1 MRREL
6 DEQVAAKRLAKEA
19 EKERQRRL
27 DAEDEARVLRE
38 QRQLARRSANEE
50 RTAGGFNAQRE
61 RLPPSGEAHA
71 LDSQGTRGESDAAAR
86 AKAAAQW
93 VAGAAP
99 APNTQLAM
107 YDPAAAA
114 AYADDGG
121 GAPRGVNPPPGRNL
135 GVPHLL
141 QRAGP
146 VGGDLGFP
154 MGGAPMALQQR
165 LRAPSALHALGDM
178 RTELVAE
185 HVALTRV
192 LGGGVTSAQAAGLA
206 SELVQEDTTVLPE
219 VYVPGVHA
227 ALPWEGGEGGVG
239 KALAGRRAER
249 EAEMPGVESAL
260 VRPPQNEGGFYGAPG
275 GGGVDALERWMSQFE
290 AIDRKAKADMMRNFA
305 RR

>member
-107 YDPAAAA
+107 YDPAAAG
-114 AYADDGG
+114 AYAEDGA
-121 GAPRGVNPPPGRNL
+121 GAPRGGAPAA
-135 GVPHLL
+135 
-141 QRAGP
+141 RAGAGTR
-146 VGGDLGFP
+146 GGSP
-154 MGGAPMALQQR
+154 
-165 LRAPSALHALGDM
+165 RATP
-178 RTELVAE
+178 
-185 HVALTRV
+185 
-192 LGGGVTSAQAAGLA
+192 
-206 SELVQEDTTVLPE
+206 
-219 VYVPGVHA
+219 
-227 ALPWEGGEGGVG
+227 
-239 KALAGRRAER
+239 
-249 EAEMPGVESAL
+249 
-260 VRPPQNEGGFYGAPG
+260 
-275 GGGVDALERWMSQFE
+275 
-290 AIDRKAKADMMRNFA
+290 
-305 RR
+305 